1 MSPIGIH
8 QFSGKVLDKNVC
20 FQALK
25 LTDQLLLWI
34 GMESDP
40 SFKDFAVAMSTPYEK
55 SPTTIKILGDPSS
68 LTSSTLASR
77 LSKRCKKPVFVSFN
91 ISETNQELFTK
102 IEERLLEEIIISPE
116 LF

>member
-34 GMESDP
+34 GLESDP

-55 SPTTIKILGDPSS
+55 ITHHCQDHW
-68 LTSSTLASR
+68 R
-77 LSKRCKKPVFVSFN
+77 PVFSYVFN
-91 ISETNQELFTK
+91 TC
-102 IEERLLEEIIISPE
+102 
-116 LF
+116 